1 MAINNV
7 KNTQSL
13 LGDIKDWMN
22 NPKFQPQEQ
31 NKWFFGEGLSYY
43 TQLCEVVKVLT
54 YLQENF
60 ANEITRATNAEGELD
75 AKIEAETTRATTAE
89 ETLTND
95 LATEVNRAKQSEKTL
110 ETNLNA
116 ETQRATNKENEIVDN
131 LNSEIS
137 RAKAAESTNATNIA
151 NEITRAKKAEEV
163 LTTNLSAEYNVYDG
177 EDLIIKYAD
186 EIAKYSDEWA
196 WIKARIKAVNFKGL
210 RIHDYIPVKCSNN
223 KVLRMEIAGID
234 TYYHNGSPEVGHHID
249 FISKECWDVSVQYN
263 KVNINNGTAE
273 QVVPFMA
280 SNLKKFLMSEA
291 GPVPNSTTDMSVTT
305 EVDYTNDGIWH
316 FLPDKLKNVIVEKN
330 FFKVNRYTEGSIRTT
345 DNSDWGWFNLSKL
358 WLPTEKEV
366 YGSSVYEGNSG
377 SYGIFGRQYPCFIG
391 NSRFKGIIGNIN
403 ARCNW
408 WLLSP
413 YSANSSSFCFVD
425 SAGIANYYSAS
436 ITYFRVPVCFRVA

>member
-1 MAINNV
+1 MS
-7 KNTQSL
+7 KTYL
-13 LGDIKDWMN
+13 MERYN
-22 NPKFQPQEQ
+22 NPKKNRILAMDEKGQAFPTE
-31 NKWFFGEGLSYY
+31 
-43 TQLCEVVKVLT
+43 LT
-54 YLQENF
+54 VDG
-60 ANEITRATNAEGELD
+60 ANL
-75 AKIEAETTRATTAE
+75 
-89 ETLTND
+89 
-95 LATEVNRAKQSEKTL
+95 
-110 ETNLNA
+110 
-116 ETQRATNKENEIVDN
+116 
-131 LNSEIS
+131 
-137 RAKAAESTNATNIA
+137 
-151 NEITRAKKAEEV
+151 
-163 LTTNLSAEYNVYDG
+163 EYNIYEG

-210 RIHDYIPVKCSNN
+210 RIHDYIPVRCSNN

-249 FISKECWDVSVQYN
+249 FISKECWDVTVQYN
-263 KVNINNGTAE
+263 KVNINNGTAD

-280 SNLKKFLMSEA
+280 SNLKKFLMSET

-345 DNSDWGWFNLSKL
+345 DNTDWGWFKLSKL

-366 YGSSVYEGNSG
+366 YGSSVYEGNGG

-391 NSRFKGIIGNIN
+391 HSRFKGIVGNIN
-403 ARCNW
+403 ARCAW

-413 YSANSSSFCFVD
+413 YSGLSSHFCNVY
-425 SAGIANYYSAS
+425 SGGIAGGNSAS
-436 ITYFRVPVCFRVA
+436 DTGVRVPVCFRVA